1 MYTVHKSVQSDMY
14 SVFTELS
21 DMGYEGIEFYG
32 EPVFDLDVLKRSI
45 TDSKLVLTGWHVEW
59 RNLQEDTWA
68 RRWV

>member
-45 TDSKLVLTGWHVEW
+45 TDSKLVARK
-59 RNLQEDTWA
+59 RNAGIFGSDILII
-68 RRWV
+68 